1 MTFINNP
8 LGAAGYSP
16 MVLPNMMGAIES
28 LQRTEIERELQDI
41 RQNKQWERDDAI
53 RNQKLALEFASPSNF
68 DSLRQRQIDAF
79 LKRRGEYEKKA
90 ANFFGSKIPSTSPEY
105 TKGLV
110 ELKRDLQSLT
120 NDTMREKAVSD
131 AYREL
136 QKTYPAQYKALET
149 QEQRDEFN
157 KNIADLSLRLQDPNA
172 NVEVY
177 DMIRAYTPPEPPF
190 SYLLTKR
197 TEDLRKLVGDPQ
209 KYVGQGTTDVDMNK
223 LKAALSTNMSA
234 DDFLFNQGVGKN
246 AWQSKEEMID
256 VMANRIAPLIKTDVT
271 PWQPR
276 SGGAGGGS
284 GLDKN
289 ARDYTP
295 SPYEY
300 GKNKYNMVQIPS
312 DVSQVDRNFFINKA
326 TNLDTGETVQLDQNK
341 ASLLGVDVDKGVVIL
356 KGTGG
361 FATKNGKPLFIKEGT
376 EPMKTDGEYS
386 GDTMAALSNPSR
398 QESLLKDAYTGGR
411 PVEEVKG
418 ISMEETEDGLVIK
431 GIVVVDKKLPF
442 TGSSEVPV
450 EVRYTKFKDPKAE
463 AVFEAPLNE
472 NKPAVAI
479 MFPKVKV
486 RGVPLEQY
494 VDKGAQQQSSV
505 PSFTREYLK
514 IKGYSDAKIDQAVK
528 ENKIKLK

>member
-1 MTFINNP
+1 MAFINNP

-16 MVLPNMMGAIES
+16 TVLPDMTAGIQA
-28 LQRTEIERELQDI
+28 LQRQEIQNELETI
-41 RQNKQWERDDAI
+41 KQNKAWERDNKL
-53 RNQKLALEFASPSNF
+53 RNQKLALEFADTGTF
-68 DSLRQRQIDAF
+68 DSLRQSQIEAF
-79 LKRRGEYEKKA
+79 VNRRNEYEKKA
-90 ANFFGSKIPSTSPEY
+90 ASFFGSGIPSTSPEY

-110 ELKRDLQSLT
+110 ELQ
-120 NDTMREKAVSD
+120 REKQALINETMKEKAFSD
-131 AYREL
+131 AYSDL
-136 QKTYPAQYKALET
+136 QGKFPAQYKSLET
-149 QEQRDEFN
+149 QEQKDQFN
-157 KNIADLSLRLQDPNA
+157 KQIADFVLKMKDPKQK
-172 NVEVY
+172 VEVY
-177 DMIRAYTPPEPPF
+177 DMIQAFTPPEPPF
-190 SYLLTKR
+190 AYLLTKR

-209 KYVGQGTTDVDMNK
+209 KYVEQGTTDVDVNK

-234 DDFLFNQGVGKN
+234 DDFLFNQGIGKN

-276 SGGAGGGS
+276 STGAGGGS

-356 KGTGG
+356 KGAGG

-431 GIVVVDKKLPF
+431 GTVVVDKKLPF

-486 RGVPLEQY
+486 RGIPLEQY

-514 IKGYSDAKIDQAVK
+514 SQGYSDAKIDQAVK